1 MGAFKFAKTVLK
13 STFKKPA
20 TLMYPV
26 VEREWQERTR
36 GSIDIDADKC
46 ILCGI
51 CGRKCPADA
60 INVDRKGGKWEIH
73 RMQCVQCGA
82 CVEACP
88 KKCLDMN
95 PKYTEPEIGRA
106 HV

>member
-51 CGRKCPADA
+51 CGKKMSGRRNQCRQKRRKVGDPQNA
-60 INVDRKGGKWEIH
+60 VRTVWSM
-73 RMQCVQCGA
+73 RRS
-82 CVEACP
+82 
-88 KKCLDMN
+88 LS
-95 PKYTEPEIGRA
+95 
-106 HV
+106 